1 MNLYFAY
8 GSNLHHARMRARV
21 PSSVFV
27 TRARVPA
34 GRLSLDKRGND
45 GSGKANLARAG
56 GDGVWGVVYRIDSE
70 HWERLDAY
78 EPGYDRVPVD
88 LLTEM
93 GEALTAHT
101 YVARILTDSP
111 IPFDWYKRFLVEG
124 AREHA
129 LPARWIATLEELPEK
144 PDPRENRPRGPERGP
159 V

>member
-8 GSNLHHARMRARV
+8 GSNLKPARMRARV

-27 TRARVPA
+27 ARARVPA

-45 GSGKANLARAG
+45 GSGKANLARTG
-56 GDGVWGVVYRIDSE
+56 GDGVWGVVYRIDGE
-70 HWERLDAY
+70 HWERMDAA

-88 LLTEM
+88 LVTEM

-111 IPFDWYKRFLVEG
+111 VPFDWYKRFLVEG

-129 LPARWIATLEELPEK
+129 LPAQWIATLEELPEK
-144 PDPRENRPRGPERGP
+144 PDPRNRGRRPDRGPI
-159 V
+159 